1 MQPETEADRADAA
14 AGPRV
19 SRHVFL
25 VVGFVSV
32 GLGVAGAV
40 LPLMPATVFFLIAL
54 WAFSNSSPRFH
65 DWLYNHPRYGPT
77 LQAWRRDR
85 AIPLSAKLLA
95 VAMMSASIAWL
106 VLFSETPP
114 LVIAAVALGLG
125 GLACW
130 IVSRPRPAAVEGAD

>member
-1 MQPETEADRADAA
+1 MRAETETERADRA

-25 VVGFVSV
+25 LVGLVCV
-32 GLGVAGAV
+32 GLGIAGAV

-77 LQAWRRDR
+77 LQAWKRDR
-85 AIPLSAKLLA
+85 AIPLTAKLLA

-106 VLFSETPP
+106 ALFSETPP
-114 LVIAAVALGLG
+114 VAIAAVALGLG

-130 IVSRPRPAAVEGAD
+130 IVTRPNPVAVEGAD